1 MFKGNIV
8 SDWGLVERMGGIDN
22 PKVAHAI
29 RGALNHFLAEPT
41 TPPFKAAA
49 QAFANTG
56 DTTTARSAFI
66 QAFGTSGDFPT
77 SVLEVLDKY
86 RLTTYFDT
94 GYEQVFDMMD
104 MRSSNRNGFDIL
116 DVNSGLTFAK
126 VPEGQKAKIYKME
139 GTKASVTLGMYGGGL
154 GWSRRL
160 FDDREYWTIEDNAI
174 FFRNKAYSSKAQD
187 FYDLIDAVAA
197 TYDLAWQAVT
207 GAVPTTNEN
216 YVPIRDIN
224 TINKACENILLR
236 LTGNANGTDDLGMGV
251 TPASEFIILA
261 PIQLIGR
268 IRRALGMVQQPVAG
282 STTQLNYNVRP
293 VYSMMLESST
303 EFYVILPKNK
313 IKGANRMDLTIF
325 SDFDIESYTDIAVG
339 WQRYGGAIGEIKQI
353 VRCSTS

>member
-1 MFKGNIV
+1 
-8 SDWGLVERMGGIDN
+8 
-22 PKVAHAI
+22 
-29 RGALNHFLAEPT
+29 
-41 TPPFKAAA
+41 
-49 QAFANTG
+49 
-56 DTTTARSAFI
+56 
-66 QAFGTSGDFPT
+66 
-77 SVLEVLDKY
+77 VLE
-86 RLTTYFDT
+86 
-94 GYEQVFDMMD
+94 GE
-104 MRSSNRNGFDIL
+104 
-116 DVNSGLTFAK
+116 
-126 VPEGQKAKIYKME
+126 KAKLFKMN
-139 GTKASVTLGMYGGGL
+139 GSKVSVTLDMYGGGL

-174 FFRNKAYSSKAQD
+174 YFRNKAYSSKAQD
-187 FYDLIDAVAA
+187 FYDLIDSMAA

-207 GAVPTTNEN
+207 GAVPNTNEN

-268 IRRALGMVQQPVAG
+268 IKRALGMVQQPFAG

-293 VYSMMLESST
+293 IYTMMLASAT
-303 EFYVILPKNK
+303 EYYVILPKNK

-339 WQRYGGAIGEIKQI
+339 WQRYGGAIGEIKQL